1 MSALSKHWEQMAGR
15 YVALSRRE
23 RALVALALLLG
34 PLLIANS
41 LLLEPLAAR
50 QKSLQSALAVQRTTL
65 AEMQG
70 QVTSLQQQLQ
80 VDPDA
85 ARLTELKTLQ
95 AERIYL
101 DDQIRQ
107 IGGSFV
113 RPDEMNGL
121 LESLLSRQPGLR
133 LVSLKTLV
141 PQSLRPQADGD
152 VAAEAKAPGFD
163 LLRHGV
169 EIRIEGSYE
178 DLQAYLLH
186 LEKLNAKVLWGGLK
200 YQVLAYPKA
209 EMTLTLYTL
218 STDSAWLSL

>member
-1 MSALSKHWEQMAGR
+1 MSALSRSWQQMGSR
-15 YVALSRRE
+15 YAALSRRE
-23 RALVALALLLG
+23 RALVAVALLLG

-41 LLLEPLAAR
+41 LLLDPLAAR
-50 QKSLQSALAVQRTTL
+50 QKSLQSSVAAQRTML

-70 QVTSLQQQLQ
+70 QVTLLQQQLQ

-85 ARLTELKTLQ
+85 PGRSELKTLQ
-95 AERIYL
+95 AERVYL

-141 PQSLRPQADGD
+141 PQSLRPQVDGD
-152 VAAEAKAPGFD
+152 AAVEAKAPGFD
-163 LLRHGV
+163 LFRHGV
-169 EIRIEGSYE
+169 EIRIEGSYD
-178 DLQAYLLH
+178 DLQAYLAH

>member
-1 MSALSKHWEQMAGR
+1 MSALSRPWQQMGSR
-15 YVALSRRE
+15 YAALSRRE
-23 RALVALALLLG
+23 RALVAVALLLG

-41 LLLEPLAAR
+41 LLLDPLAAR
-50 QKSLQSALAVQRTTL
+50 QKSLQSSVAVQRTML

-70 QVTSLQQQLQ
+70 QVTLLQQQLQ

-85 ARLTELKTLQ
+85 PGRTELKTLQ
-95 AERIYL
+95 AERVYL
-101 DDQIRQ
+101 DDRIRQ

-141 PQSLRPQADGD
+141 PQSLRPPLEGD
-152 VAAEAKAPGFD
+152 TAAEAKAPGFD
-163 LLRHGV
+163 LFRHGV
-169 EIRIEGSYE
+169 EIRIEGSYD
-178 DLQAYLLH
+178 DLQAYLAH